1 VIKKATII
9 LGAAALALGMMQ
21 IPAFSHGGHGGGG
34 HGGGG
39 HGGGGHGGGYHGG
52 GHHGGGHH
60 GGHYHGHY
68 HGHTTVVIN
77 GDDDHNDHAGG
88 KAFVGALAGAA
99 VGTAIANSNNPAND

>member
-9 LGAAALALGMMQ
+9 LGAAVLALGMMQ
-21 IPAFSHGGHGGGG
+21 TPAFSH
-34 HGGGG
+34 GG

-52 GHHGGGHH
+52 GHHGGGHRGGGHH

-68 HGHTTVVIN
+68 HGHSTVVI
-77 GDDDHNDHAGG
+77 DDDHHDHAGG